1 MRAVAVFVLRW
12 AVCACKAGGA
22 AGEKA
27 VKGGTKKKA
36 AKGKQ
41 RGTDDDGDEE
51 MEPDADDHEAS
62 AAAAPSAHL
71 HSWMQMWN

>member
-1 MRAVAVFVLRW
+1 MHVLVFRW

-36 AKGKQ
+36 KAKQ
-41 RGTDDDGDEE
+41 RGAGDEEDEE
-51 MEPDADDHEAS
+51 MEHEAEEAT
-62 AAAAPSAHL
+62 AAAAPPTHL